1 MADITPDDLVKMRN
15 KSERMLN
22 SQGLSTPYTK
32 IQYARMSQ
40 AIVNRI
46 LDPAVRDNLKQR
58 IENSNADFTPSD
70 AVLNIV
76 FKLALIEAAGQL

>member
-1 MADITPDDLVKMRN
+1 MAQITPEDLVKMRN

-22 SQGLSTPYTK
+22 SQGLSIPYTK
-32 IQYARMSQ
+32 IQYAKMSQ

-70 AVLNIV
+70 AVLSIV